1 MCVENLPT
9 VVSVA
14 CCTNL
19 LDDFSYAICQTPV
32 QAKTTASPVMV
43 TNNDLHIVEE
53 QFETNTTNTTSPMR
67 VTNTTSPMRVTDTT
81 SPMRVT
87 NTASPMRV
95 TDTTSPMRV
104 TDTTSPMRVTDTT
117 SPMRVTDTTSPM
129 RVTNTTSPMRVTDI
143 DLPIVVEPIEEQSIT
158 DIHDDAENENQIC
171 FINYGA
177 EFQGLVITDQ
187 EIECH
192 YYDIHTSLL
201 NALSANDSYAIL
213 IFEGYMMA
221 LVKQRDNFYLFDS
234 HARDSCG
241 MPDPNGT
248 AVVMKFSNIHELEQ
262 YLYSLSME
270 LHTNIFEV
278 ALCQCN

>member
-53 QFETNTTNTTSPMR
+53 QFETNTTN
-67 VTNTTSPMRVTDTT
+67 
-81 SPMRVT
+81 
-87 NTASPMRV
+87 
-95 TDTTSPMRV
+95 
-104 TDTTSPMRVTDTT
+104 
-117 SPMRVTDTTSPM
+117 TTSPM